1 MKRTILAGLAVLCL
15 LALAHPLQA
24 QEGNTKEQD
33 IRKLLVL
40 TGSDKLAEQI
50 MDQMMS
56 TLDAE
61 GEDKKFWDDFRAGI
75 DPEELIRMTIPIYDK
90 HLTHEEIKGLI
101 AFYQTPLGAKLI
113 EKLPAIAQDSMVVGM
128 EWGEKV
134 ATKAMAKMEER
145 RAKEEAEKEA
155 EEEQP

>member
-33 IRKLLVL
+33 IRRLLVL

-50 MDQMMS
+50 MDQMMT
-56 TLDAE
+56 TLDAD
-61 GEDKKFWDDFRAGI
+61 GEDKKFWDDFRAEI
-75 DPEELIRMTIPIYDK
+75 DSEELVRMTIPIYDK

-113 EKLPAIAQDSMVVGM
+113 EKLPAIAQDSMAIGM
-128 EWGEKV
+128 EWGGEI
-134 ATKAMAKMEER
+134 AEKAMAKMEAR
-145 RAKEEAEKEA
+145 KAKEEQ
-155 EEEQP
+155 EEP